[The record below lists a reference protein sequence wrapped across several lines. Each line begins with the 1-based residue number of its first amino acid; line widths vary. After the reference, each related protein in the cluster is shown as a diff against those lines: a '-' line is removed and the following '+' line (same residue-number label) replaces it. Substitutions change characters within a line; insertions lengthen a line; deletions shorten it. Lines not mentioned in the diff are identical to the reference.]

1 MSKEISKFG
10 RHTLVYYQMICNAFR
25 EPEDYEQAL
34 EKLEIKE
41 VKLGEELVDMVSAMR
56 MFCDRASKGN
66 IVTDD
71 LLDFSYILNRA
82 VVESALRA
90 DGDEVGDE

>member
-1 MSKEISKFG
+1 MSKEMSKFD

-34 EKLEIKE
+34 EKLEIKGA
-41 VKLGEELVDMVSAMR
+41 KLGEELVAMVSAMR
-56 MFCDRASKGN
+56 MFCDRTSKGN

-71 LLDFSYILNRA
+71 LLDFSYILNRV
-82 VVESALRA
+82 VVENALRA
-90 DGDEVGDE
+90 DGDEVEDE